1 MWFGDLGGLGAGL
14 EGHEYA
20 PGGSGGSLTSHT
32 PPWRHYPTQIQTQIQ
47 TQTQKQTQTQ
57 THTHKHT
64 HTHGFTFEFAANS
77 MLTVIRF
84 CDFFQLEP

>member
-32 PPWRHYPTQIQTQIQ
+32 PPWRHHPTQIQ

-57 THTHKHT
+57 THVQNTSSGIVST
-64 HTHGFTFEFAANS
+64 NNS
-77 MLTVIRF
+77 RGSW
-84 CDFFQLEP
+84 

>member
-32 PPWRHYPTQIQTQIQ
+32 PPWRHHPTQIQ
-47 TQTQKQTQTQ
+47 TQTQTQIQ
-57 THTHKHT
+57 MHKNERWHCL
-64 HTHGFTFEFAANS
+64 HQQQQRK
-77 MLTVIRF
+77 LVIQDDMF
-84 CDFFQLEP
+84 